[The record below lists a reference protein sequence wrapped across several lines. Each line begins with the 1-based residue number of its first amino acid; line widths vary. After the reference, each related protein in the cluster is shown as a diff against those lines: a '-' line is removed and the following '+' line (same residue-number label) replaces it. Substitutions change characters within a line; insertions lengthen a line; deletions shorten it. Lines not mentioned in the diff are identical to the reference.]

1 MRAHRRRIPD
11 NKIDN
16 TASFFYMPDEI
27 FKEGINILGRRF
39 ASPDA
44 GRDVLQFN
52 PCLKHKLIR
61 HTTRHF
67 AETELAPIA
76 ADIDRERIFPRE
88 VIAKM
93 AKLNYFGLQAPKAYG
108 GAALDSISAAIVVE
122 EISRVCAAVG
132 LCVTVHNGVAVYPFL
147 RFANE
152 AQKKK
157 YLPELASGRAIGA
170 FSLTEANA
178 GSDAGS
184 VETTATKKGGNFIL
198 SGTKIFV
205 TNGGVCDV
213 ALIFAL
219 TSSPQSKLQSSVF
232 IVESGFAGFLRGE
245 LEDLCGMRANPV
257 SSLFFEDCPV
267 PEENL
272 LGRQGDGM
280 KIGLATLDNG
290 RIGVAAQALG
300 IAQGAMEAAVKYAK
314 ERQQFKKPL
323 ASQQTIQNYIADMAT
338 EIMAARLLLYRACDL
353 KDAGL
358 PFGAEASMAKLY
370 CSTVASKVTGLAVQI
385 HGGYGYSKEYD
396 VERYFRDAK
405 VTEIYEGTS
414 EIQRMVI
421 ARAILTQP
429 MM

>member
-1 MRAHRRRIPD
+1 MQ
-11 NKIDN
+11 
-16 TASFFYMPDEI
+16 F
-27 FKEGINILGRRF
+27 
-39 ASPDA
+39 SP
-44 GRDVLQFN
+44 
-52 PCLKHKLIR
+52 CMKHKLIR
-61 HTTRHF
+61 NSARNF

-76 ADIDRERIFPRE
+76 AEIDQQRIFPRN

-93 AKLNYFGLQAPKAYG
+93 RALDYFGLQVPKEYG
-108 GAALDSISAAIVVE
+108 GAALDSISSAIVVE

-132 LCVTVHNGVAVYPFL
+132 LCVTVHNGVAVYPIMQ
-147 RFANE
+147 FADTG
-152 AQKKK
+152 QKEK
-157 YLPELASGRAIGA
+157 YLPQLAAGNVIGA

-184 VETTATKKGGNFIL
+184 VETTAVKNGTNYIL
-198 SGTKIFV
+198 NGTKIFV

-219 TSSPQSKLQSSVF
+219 TSLPVNKLQSSVF
-232 IVESGFAGFLRGE
+232 IVESKFPGFLRGE

-272 LGRQGDGM
+272 LGQLGDGM

-314 ERQQFKKPL
+314 ERQQFKKPI

-338 EIMAARLLLYRACDL
+338 EIMAARLLLYHACEI
-353 KDAGL
+353 KDAGA
-358 PFGAEASMAKLY
+358 PFGCEASMAKLY
-370 CSTVASKVTGLAVQI
+370 CSSVASKVTGLALQI

-396 VERYFRDAK
+396 VERYFRDAR

-421 ARAILTQP
+421 ARAILSQP

>member
-1 MRAHRRRIPD
+1 M
-11 NKIDN
+11 
-16 TASFFYMPDEI
+16 
-27 FKEGINILGRRF
+27 
-39 ASPDA
+39 
-44 GRDVLQFN
+44 
-52 PCLKHKLIR
+52 KHKLIR
-61 HTTRHF
+61 NSARNF
-67 AETELAPIA
+67 AETELASIA
-76 ADIDRERIFPRE
+76 AEIDQQRIFPRN

-93 AKLNYFGLQAPKAYG
+93 KELNYFGLQVPKEYG
-108 GAALDSISAAIVVE
+108 GAALDSISSAIVVE

-132 LCVTVHNGVAVYPFL
+132 LCVTVHNGVAVYPVL
-147 RFANE
+147 QFAN
-152 AQKKK
+152 ASQKEK
-157 YLPELASGRAIGA
+157 YLPQLAAGNVIGA

-184 VETTATKKGGNFIL
+184 VETTAVKNETNYIL
-198 SGTKIFV
+198 NGTKIFV

-219 TSSPQSKLQSSVF
+219 TSSPVNKLQSSVF
-232 IVESGFAGFLRGE
+232 IVESKFPGFLRGE

-272 LGRQGDGM
+272 LGQLGDGM

-314 ERQQFKKPL
+314 ERQQFKKPI

-338 EIMAARLLLYRACDL
+338 EIMAARLLLYRACEL
-353 KDAGL
+353 KDAGA
-358 PFGAEASMAKLY
+358 PFGCEASMAKLY
-370 CSTVASKVTGLAVQI
+370 CSSVASKVTGLALQI

-396 VERYFRDAK
+396 VERYFRDAR

-421 ARAILTQP
+421 ARAILSQP